1 MGDPLNEI
9 AAALGVL
16 RMAAVEAE
24 VAFLRAEV
32 ERLTAEEPDR
42 AESQRD
48 GWLVSLT
55 AVTEIAEEDGDRWV
69 GETSTADMRLLLDS
83 HESLWAEVER
93 LTAEAVPDGV
103 VVIDGDRW
111 RLVQLINTSDGDVNL
126 YRLIPATEG
135 TD

>member
-32 ERLTAEEPDR
+32 ERLTAD
-42 AESQRD
+42 
-48 GWLVSLT
+48 
-55 AVTEIAEEDGDRWV
+55 
-69 GETSTADMRLLLDS
+69 
-83 HESLWAEVER
+83 
-93 LTAEAVPDGV
+93 AVPVHVCRAPACCEHCGFCGPDWSR
-103 VVIDGDRW
+103 VIA
-111 RLVQLINTSDGDVNL
+111 RLAF
-126 YRLIPATEG
+126 PATEG